1 MNYAKATEPLSSL
14 KTRSA
19 ELIRHSKET
28 GQPVIL
34 TRNGRPAAILQDV
47 ETYQRQREAMILLK
61 LAMQGERDY
70 RRGDVLTDAEAD
82 EHFRSKLDEL
92 ASRA

>member
-19 ELIRHSKET
+19 DLIRHSKET

-34 TRNGRPAAILQDV
+34 TRNGRPAAILQDI
-47 ETYQRQREAMILLK
+47 ETYQRQRDALLLLK

-70 RRGDVLTDAEAD
+70 RRGDVLSDEEAD
-82 EHFRSKLDEL
+82 AHFRSKLEEL
-92 ASRA
+92 AARA

>member
-19 ELIRHSKET
+19 ALIRHAKET

-47 ETYQRQREAMILLK
+47 ETYQRQREALILLK
-61 LAMQGERDY
+61 LAMQGEQDY
-70 RRGDVLTDAEAD
+70 RQGDVLSDSEAD
-82 EHFRSKLDEL
+82 DHFRKRLDEI

>member
-19 ELIRHSKET
+19 ELIRHAKET

-34 TRNGRPAAILQDV
+34 TRKGRPAAILQDV
-47 ETYQRQREAMILLK
+47 ETYQRQREALILLR

-70 RRGDVLTDAEAD
+70 RRGDVLSDAEAD
-82 EHFRSKLDEL
+82 EHFRKKLEEL
-92 ASRA
+92 GSRA